1 MPVVTATHT
10 VTATEACKNFSEVL
24 HYARYTGEV
33 IIEKNGK
40 PFATLAPIRTPL
52 TGAQIL
58 RNRGRKKRYSLPAGE
73 AEKFADDVENARKI
87 FNAPIIP

>member
-1 MPVVTATHT
+1 MPTAIHT

-24 HYARYTGEV
+24 HHAHYTGEV

-40 PFATLAPIRTPL
+40 PFASLTPIRTPL

-58 RNRGRKKRYSLPAGE
+58 RNRSRKKRYRLPPNE
-73 AEKFADDVENARKI
+73 TKKFADNIESVRKVLNVPPVI
-87 FNAPIIP
+87 KW

>member
-1 MPVVTATHT
+1 MPTAVHT

-24 HYARYTGEV
+24 HYAHYSGEV

-40 PFATLAPIRTPL
+40 PFVSLTPIRTPL
-52 TGAQIL
+52 TGEQIL
-58 RNRGRKKRYSLPAGE
+58 RNRSRRKRFRLPPDE
-73 AEKFADDVENARKI
+73 AAKFADDVENARKI